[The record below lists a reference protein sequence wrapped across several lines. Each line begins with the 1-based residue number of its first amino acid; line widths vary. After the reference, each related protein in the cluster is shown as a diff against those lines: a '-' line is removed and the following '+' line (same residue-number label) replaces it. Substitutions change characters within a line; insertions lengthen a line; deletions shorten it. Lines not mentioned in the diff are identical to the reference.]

1 MQLMANGPIRILIST
16 GEVSGDLQ
24 GALLIDALRRRAAAA
39 QIDLDIVALGGDRM
53 AEAGAT
59 LLANTSGIGSV
70 GLIES
75 LPFVMPTLK
84 IQRQVQ
90 RYLQEHPVDATVL
103 IDYMGPNLRLGSYLK
118 QTFPALPLIYYI
130 APQEWVWSIGMKNTA
145 RLVQATD
152 RLLAIFPEE
161 ARYYRA
167 HGADV
172 TWVGHPIVDHVKRL
186 PSRAEA
192 RQQLGIADHEQAIAL
207 LPASR
212 RQEIVT
218 LVPIIFEAA
227 ARLQA
232 EQPDL
237 TFWVPVSLPQ
247 YRPQLERAIQR
258 FGLRAA
264 LVDQKPQLVIA
275 AADLAI
281 SKSGTANLE
290 TALMDVPQLVLYR
303 VNPFTFWVARRLLQ
317 FSIPFMSP
325 ANLTVMESIV
335 PEFMQGEATPDRI
348 VQTARQLLSDASA
361 RDKMRAGYS
370 RMRQAL
376 GEPGACDR
384 AAESIL
390 DHIEGSM
397 SL

>member
-1 MQLMANGPIRILIST
+1 MANGPIRILIST

-24 GALLIDALRRRAAAA
+24 GALLIDALRHRAAAA
-39 QIDLDIVALGGDRM
+39 QLDLEIVALGGDRM

-59 LLANTSGIGSV
+59 LLANTSSIGSV
-70 GLIES
+70 GLVES

-84 IQRQVQ
+84 IQRQVK
-90 RYLQEHPVDATVL
+90 RYLKDQAVDAAVL
-103 IDYMGPNLRLGSYLK
+103 IDYMGPNLKLGGYLK
-118 QTFPALPLIYYI
+118 QAFPAMPLIYYI
-130 APQEWVWSIGMKNTA
+130 APQEWVWSIGTKNTA

-161 ARYYRA
+161 AHYYSA
-167 HGADV
+167 HGAKV

-186 PSRAEA
+186 PSRTEA
-192 RQQLGIADHEQAIAL
+192 RQQLGIADHERAIAL

-212 RQEIVT
+212 RQEIAV
-218 LVPIIFEAA
+218 LAPIIFETA
-227 ARLQA
+227 ARLQS

-247 YRPQLERAIQR
+247 YRPQLEQAIQR
-258 FGLRAA
+258 CGLRAT
-264 LVDQKPQLVIA
+264 LVDQQPQLVIA

-290 TALMDVPQLVLYR
+290 TALMGVPQLVLYR
-303 VNPFTFWVARRLLQ
+303 VNPLTFWVARRLLQ

-325 ANLTVMESIV
+325 VNLTLMEPIV
-335 PEFMQGEATPDRI
+335 PEFMQSEATPDRLT
-348 VQTARQLLSDASA
+348 QAALQLLNDAQA
-361 RDKMRAGYS
+361 QAQMQAGYK

-390 DHIEGSM
+390 AHIEDPGLS
-397 SL
+397 